1 MEAEITRVTVL
12 QTRFTKKSQSIQW
25 NPVPLASQTNHNYNA
40 LSSTTWRKVVRDIKN
55 RSEQRPKA
63 TVSGKNT
70 LHVGTAKKKKCA
82 IRYFRKPGQPKHGL
96 GNGLT
101 TETCTTNSDDVS
113 VWGHVELTVG
123 TFRNRVELWHEIKT
137 MVGPDPTYPPKRSA
151 SARNEN
157 KRDPFICTE
166 NNLSLVAQLLWSSS
180 WMDNFVGFT
189 VIHSLISWNM
199 VVPLG
204 NDTEMYEFTRMS
216 TSPFM
221 MLRKAM
227 SCAPQALVNEIGWK
241 NKQPC
246 NRNLRC
252 RTEKHVLIWEL

>member
-70 LHVGTAKKKKCA
+70 LHVGTAKKKCA

-113 VWGHVELTVG
+113 VWRHVELTVG
-123 TFRNRVELWHEIKT
+123 TFRNRVELWREIKT
-137 MVGPDPTYPPKRSA
+137 MVGPDPTYSPQRSA
-151 SARNEN
+151 SAKEM
-157 KRDPFICTE
+157 KTE
-166 NNLSLVAQLLWSSS
+166 ETLLSAPRTISHWWTNHFDLRRGWTTSSAS
-180 WMDNFVGFT
+180 P
-189 VIHSLISWNM
+189 S
-199 VVPLG
+199 
-204 NDTEMYEFTRMS
+204 S
-216 TSPFM
+216 T
-221 MLRKAM
+221 
-227 SCAPQALVNEIGWK
+227 
-241 NKQPC
+241 
-246 NRNLRC
+246 
-252 RTEKHVLIWEL
+252 H